1 MSDTSNLQNLLSDEA
16 LAHYARG
23 LEAERLSRRTNPIEL
38 VRTQELLSRYLPPPP
53 AVIFDVGGGAG
64 IYAFWLAQQGY
75 EVHLID
81 AVPLHVEQAQ
91 IASQAQPAHPL
102 ASITVGDARQL
113 NRADKSVDA
122 VLLLG
127 PLYHLIEPGDRI
139 AALRE
144 AKRVLKSGGIVFAVA
159 CSRFASLLDGLFRG
173 WLDDPEFVEIVK
185 RDLADGQHRNP
196 SNHPAYFT
204 TAFFHHPDELK
215 GEVEEAGL
223 SCEQLL
229 AIEGPGK
236 LLQNFEEHWS
246 EPSRR
251 ERLLQA
257 IRWLE
262 TEPSTLGMS
271 AHFLAIGKKTL
282 VDAVLKA

>member
-1 MSDTSNLQNLLSDEA
+1 MSDKSNLENLLLDEV
-16 LAHYARG
+16 LAHYERG
-23 LEAERLSRRTNPIEL
+23 LEAERLSKRTNPIEL

-53 AVIFDVGGGAG
+53 AVIFDVGGGSG
-64 IYAFWLAQQGY
+64 IYACWLAQLGY
-75 EVHLID
+75 KVHLID
-81 AVPLHVEQAQ
+81 AVPLHVEQARS
-91 IASQAQPAHPL
+91 ASQVQPDYPL
-102 ASITVGDARQL
+102 ASAEVGDARQL
-113 NRADKSVDA
+113 NQANNSVDA
-122 VLLLG
+122 VLLFG
-127 PLYHLIEPGDRI
+127 PLYHLIERSDRI

-144 AKRVLKSGGIVFAVA
+144 ANRVLKSGGLVFAVA

-173 WLDDPEFVEIVK
+173 WLDDPEFVEIAH
-185 RDLADGQHRNP
+185 RDLLEGQHRNP

-215 GEVEEAGL
+215 AEVEEAGL
-223 SCEQLL
+223 SCEKLL

-251 ERLLQA
+251 QRLLQA

-262 TEPSTLGMS
+262 TEPSTLGVS
-271 AHFLAIGKKTL
+271 AHIMAIGKK
-282 VDAVLKA
+282 VGVS

>member
-1 MSDTSNLQNLLSDEA
+1 MSDKSNFQNPLLDEI
-16 LAHYARG
+16 LAHYERG
-23 LEAERLSRRTNPIEL
+23 LEAERLSKRTNPIEL

-53 AVIFDVGGGAG
+53 AVIFDVGGGSG
-64 IYAFWLAQQGY
+64 IYACWLAQLGY
-75 EVHLID
+75 KVHLID
-81 AVPLHVEQAQ
+81 PVPLHIEQARFG
-91 IASQAQPAHPL
+91 SQLQPDYPL
-102 ASITVGDARQL
+102 ASAEVEDARQL
-113 NRADKSVDA
+113 NQANNSVDA
-122 VLLLG
+122 VLLFG
-127 PLYHLIEPGDRI
+127 PLYHLIERNERL

-144 AKRVLKSGGIVFAVA
+144 ANRILKSGGLIFAVA

-173 WLDDPEFVEIVK
+173 WLDDPEFVEIVH
-185 RDLADGQHRNP
+185 RDLLEGQHRNP

-215 GEVEEAGL
+215 AEVEEVGL
-223 SCEQLL
+223 SCEKLL

-262 TEPSTLGMS
+262 TESSTLGVS
-271 AHFLAIGKKTL
+271 AHIMAIGKK
-282 VDAVLKA
+282 VAV

>member
-1 MSDTSNLQNLLSDEA
+1 MSDKSNFQNPLLDEV
-16 LAHYARG
+16 LAHYERG
-23 LEAERLSRRTNPIEL
+23 LEAERLSKRTNPIEL

-53 AVIFDVGGGAG
+53 AVIFDVGGGSG
-64 IYAFWLAQQGY
+64 IYACWLAQLGY
-75 EVHLID
+75 KVHLID
-81 AVPLHVEQAQ
+81 PVPLHVEQARST
-91 IASQAQPAHPL
+91 SQLQPDYPL
-102 ASITVGDARQL
+102 ASAEVGDARQL
-113 NRADKSVDA
+113 NQANNSVDA
-122 VLLLG
+122 VLLFG
-127 PLYHLIEPGDRI
+127 PLYHLIERSDRL
-139 AALRE
+139 AALHK
-144 AKRVLKSGGIVFAVA
+144 ANRVLKNGGLVFAVA

-173 WLDDPEFVEIVK
+173 WLDDPEFVEIVH
-185 RDLADGQHRNP
+185 RDLLEGQHRNP

-215 GEVEEAGL
+215 AEVEEVGL
-223 SCEQLL
+223 SCEKLL

-262 TEPSTLGMS
+262 TEPSTLGVS
-271 AHFLAIGKKTL
+271 AHIMAIGKK
-282 VDAVLKA
+282 VAV